1 MQSVALQP
9 LTSPEALQPPKITP
23 VPLPY
28 SPPFLRPP
36 RGSQA
41 PWRGLVEELVRKF
54 FIFDSSAASKIFEN
68 SFAPTKNRKL
78 ENPAAVTA
86 RFLRLTLID
95 CKSALQSFRTALDC
109 LRCSDYAAEL

>member
-36 RGSQA
+36 RGAQA

-95 CKSALQSFRTALDC
+95 RNVCSTPGAKPDEGETGGG
-109 LRCSDYAAEL
+109 LRLRL